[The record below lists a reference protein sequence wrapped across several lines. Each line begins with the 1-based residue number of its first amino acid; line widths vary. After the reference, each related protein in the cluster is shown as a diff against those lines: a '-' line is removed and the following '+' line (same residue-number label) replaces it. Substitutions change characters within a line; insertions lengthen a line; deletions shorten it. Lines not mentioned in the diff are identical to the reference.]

1 MLKHASPPYNLQCME
16 GVPCEETQ
24 KAQEVT
30 EITNDENKNMCFNV
44 IQLYICKVAD
54 STEEQ

>member
-1 MLKHASPPYNLQCME
+1 ME